1 MSDLGRAAPLIL
13 VALLCAVGLPA
24 QAPPGATPRERALLA
39 RVDSLYRQVEARRER
54 LVREGRERA
63 QGRLVEADGLA
74 ALVPGLASPEQ
85 ALRSLDSAAQ
95 MLRRFG
101 GVPDGFA
108 RSVVVV
114 LTNATDTAAALSA
127 PTVRERRR
135 VRLGGIQWTDRG
147 EGRSVFIV
155 PAQSFAAAIASG
167 YRDTRDAEWRAWLP
181 ADLGVAPWSRA
192 AAWGAFQALARN
204 SWEVGRRCLSGD
216 AAGCRLWLGVDRDS
230 APYRD
235 RYGADELRS
244 WVEARWGWYTQRSA
258 AARSCREGVAGA
270 CAEYVGEERH
280 LLPPIPSDEASRRG
294 LIRAVRALHGAGALQ
309 RAFADTAGSVGQRFA
324 RAAGIG
330 EDSLMREWR
339 SWVLT
344 RGGRPEERSL
354 LADGAPA
361 LLLAG
366 LFVLLARRGRP

>member
-1 MSDLGRAAPLIL
+1 MSDLGRAAPLML
-13 VALLCAVGLPA
+13 AALLCGARLPA
-24 QAPPGATPRERALLA
+24 QTPPGATPRERALLA
-39 RVDSLYRQVEARRER
+39 RVDSLYRQLEARRER
-54 LVREGRERA
+54 LGQEHLERA
-63 QGRLVEADGLA
+63 RGRLVESGDLA
-74 ALVPGLASPEQ
+74 AVVPGQASPEQ

-95 MLRRFG
+95 MLRHFG
-101 GVPDGFA
+101 ALPDGFA

-114 LTNATDTAAALSA
+114 LSNATDTAGALSTPA
-127 PTVRERRR
+127 VNGRRR
-135 VRLGGIQWTDRG
+135 LRLGGIQWTG
-147 EGRSVFIV
+147 VPGGGSTLTV
-155 PAQSFAAAIASG
+155 PAQGLATAIASG
-167 YRDTRDAEWRAWLP
+167 YRDTRDADWRAWLP

-192 AAWGAFQALARN
+192 AAWGAFGLLAR
-204 SWEVGRRCLSGD
+204 SEWEVGRRCLSGD

-235 RYGADELRS
+235 RYTAEELRS
-244 WVEARWGWYTQRSA
+244 YVERHWKWSAQRSELG
-258 AARSCREGVAGA
+258 RA
-270 CAEYVGEERH
+270 CLGGTASACVEYVGEERH
-280 LLPPIPSDEASRRG
+280 VVFPIPADEASRRG
-294 LIRAVRALHGAGALQ
+294 LIQAVRALHGAGALQ

-330 EDSLMREWR
+330 EDTLMREWR

-354 LADGAPA
+354 FADGAPA